1 MNLPQ
6 YACPFCSGALLSPEE
21 KRSLVASLEKQI
33 EDIQAREENER
44 QREAQQA
51 KRAAGEFPT
60 LLASMGAKQLQQQPS
75 SQVLAGAS
83 THKVLSVKSMTTA
96 TTKGRASRVV
106 VSSSSYSSTPVGSR
120 PASRGPDQEEE
131 QTPRVPHPGREP
143 KYADR
148 VVDPERP
155 YGNLLLGRA

>member
-6 YACPFCSGALLSPEE
+6 YACPFCSGTLLSPEE
-21 KRSLVASLEKQI
+21 KRSLVVSLEKQI
-33 EDIQAREENER
+33 EDIQAREEKER

-51 KRAAGEFPT
+51 KQAAGEFPT
-60 LLASMGAKQLQQQPS
+60 LLDSMGTKQQHQPS
-75 SQVLAGAS
+75 AQVPGGGA
-83 THKVLSVKSMTTA
+83 HKVLSVKSMTA
-96 TTKGRASRVV
+96 TKGRASRVV

-131 QTPRVPHPGREP
+131 QAPRVPHPGREP

-155 YGNLLLGRA
+155 YENLLLGRA